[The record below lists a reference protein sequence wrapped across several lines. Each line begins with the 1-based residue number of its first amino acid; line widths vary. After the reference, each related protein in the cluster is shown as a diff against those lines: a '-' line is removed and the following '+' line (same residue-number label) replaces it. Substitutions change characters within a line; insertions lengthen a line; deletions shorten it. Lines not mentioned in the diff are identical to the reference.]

1 MAIGGPY
8 VCRYFCFAL
17 VIGLEGGGLGMKQ
30 TLPFCPQF
38 LPQIPK
44 MGSSPEELSLSAQM
58 LAGVWRSGVSAVFP
72 HCLLAFFL
80 CSTGFCSAAE
90 THKSFL
96 KAFKIMRVLL
106 NRLTVAF
113 MYSLHNLY

>member
-8 VCRYFCFAL
+8 VCRYFRFAL

-44 MGSSPEELSLSAQM
+44 VGSSPEELSLSAQM
-58 LAGVWRSGVSAVFP
+58 LAGVWRSGVSAVSP
-72 HCLLAFFL
+72 TASSPSSCVPLAFAQL
-80 CSTGFCSAAE
+80 
-90 THKSFL
+90 L
-96 KAFKIMRVLL
+96 KHTNHSSRLL
-106 NRLTVAF
+106 K
-113 MYSLHNLY
+113 